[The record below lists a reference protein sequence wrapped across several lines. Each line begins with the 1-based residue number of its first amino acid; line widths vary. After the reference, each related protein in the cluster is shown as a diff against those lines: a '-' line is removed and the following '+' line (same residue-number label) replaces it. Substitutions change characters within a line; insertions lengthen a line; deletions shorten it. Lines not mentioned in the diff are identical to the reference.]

1 MYHYTCILGSMD
13 PIHALV
19 LNAALNLAAPSDDWR
34 FRLRDVVRALPQLNE
49 GTVRTHVASRCC
61 INAPSNHQSRHPYF
75 RALGGGVYRIEP
87 PFRKRRAATRR
98 RRGWQDT
105 LLSAIESGVDS
116 TLIDESLKL
125 TPTERLEKMRGAALS
140 IAAMR
145 PR

>member
-1 MYHYTCILGSMD
+1 MG
-13 PIHALV
+13 PIHLLV
-19 LNAALNLAAPSDDWR
+19 LDAALNLAAPSDDWR
-34 FRLRDVVRALPQLNE
+34 FRILDVVRALPQLNE

-75 RALGGGVYRIEP
+75 RAFGGGVYRIEP
-87 PFRKRRAATRR
+87 PFRKRAATRP

-105 LLSAIESGVDS
+105 LLSTIESGVDS

-125 TPTERLEKMRGAALS
+125 TPTERLEKMGRAARS

-145 PR
+145 LR

>member
-1 MYHYTCILGSMD
+1 MD

-19 LNAALNLAAPSDDWR
+19 LNAAVELAAPSDDWR
-34 FRLRDVVRALPQLNE
+34 FRLFDVVRALPQLNE

-87 PFRKRRAATRR
+87 PFRKRRAANHAH
-98 RRGWQDT
+98 RGWQDT
-105 LLSAIESGVDS
+105 LLSAIESGIDS

-125 TPTERLEKMRGAALS
+125 TPTERLENMRRAALS

>member
-1 MYHYTCILGSMD
+1 MA

-19 LNAALNLAAPSDDWR
+19 LDAALELAAPSDDWR
-34 FRLRDVVRALPQLNE
+34 FRVLDVVRALPQLNE

-61 INAPSNHQSRHPYF
+61 VNAPSHHQSRHPYF

-87 PFRKRRAATRR
+87 PFRKRRPATRR
-98 RRGWQDT
+98 HRGWQDR

-116 TLIDESLKL
+116 TLIDQSLKL
-125 TPTERLEKMRGAALS
+125 TPTERLEKMRAAALS